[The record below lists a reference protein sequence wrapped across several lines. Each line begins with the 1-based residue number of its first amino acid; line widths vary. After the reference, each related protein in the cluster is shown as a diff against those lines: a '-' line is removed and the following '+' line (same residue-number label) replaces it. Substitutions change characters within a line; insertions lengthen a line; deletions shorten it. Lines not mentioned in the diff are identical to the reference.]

1 MGERGGLVE
10 GRAGV
15 GVSRGV
21 GVPPAAKLE
30 VTFGGEVG
38 VGRVVGEKD
47 REGVFTGVTVE
58 LPRDREGEGEVVT
71 ETAGEG
77 EMEGDGVEERVE
89 RGGVPVAAGRER
101 EEMGVVVGEREGE
114 EEVVI
119 PPNPNPNPPPLVGVG
134 YSGEA
139 VRLREEVGRR
149 ERELVVE
156 WEAPAAWEGDS
167 VAVEVGKPRGVGVST
182 KMGEKEGLRGV

>member
-1 MGERGGLVE
+1 VVE

-77 EMEGDGVEERVE
+77 EMEGDGVEERVAVPAV
-89 RGGVPVAAGRER
+89 GLTAGVRVELIAMVVGLSVNVALEDSVGRTAECVGT
-101 EEMGVVVGEREGE
+101 MGVRE
-114 EEVVI
+114 
-119 PPNPNPNPPPLVGVG
+119 P
-134 YSGEA
+134 EA
-139 VRLREEVGRR
+139 VRV
-149 ERELVVE
+149 
-156 WEAPAAWEGDS
+156 
-167 VAVEVGKPRGVGVST
+167 
-182 KMGEKEGLRGV
+182 